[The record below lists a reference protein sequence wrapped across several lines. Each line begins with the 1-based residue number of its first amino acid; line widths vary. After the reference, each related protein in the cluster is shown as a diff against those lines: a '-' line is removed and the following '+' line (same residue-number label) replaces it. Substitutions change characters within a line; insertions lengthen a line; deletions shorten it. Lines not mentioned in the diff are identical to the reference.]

1 MNANSPDLGLKS
13 VIDNTKKKILISQ
26 TYKDKDLADV
36 VFNMLLYN
44 GVPVEDICIR
54 LECNDRI
61 NLDVKK
67 LPQLVVQWWRMHV
80 HYRSII

>member
-1 MNANSPDLGLKS
+1 MVLIG
-13 VIDNTKKKILISQ
+13 DNLMEI
-26 TYKDKDLADV
+26 A
-36 VFNMLLYN
+36 VFR
-44 GVPVEDICIR
+44 ICIR